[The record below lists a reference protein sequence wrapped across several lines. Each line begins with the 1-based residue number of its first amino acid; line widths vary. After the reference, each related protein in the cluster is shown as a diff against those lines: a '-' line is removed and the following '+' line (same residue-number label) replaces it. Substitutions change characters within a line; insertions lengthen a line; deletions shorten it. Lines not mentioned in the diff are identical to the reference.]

1 MRGDEKMCIY
11 IFDFGL
17 IKRDFIGIYKI
28 LFVNNLFVYVI
39 RYLGFVFFFNLF
51 VFVVMCILLYLCGF
65 FFFNLKF

>member
-1 MRGDEKMCIY
+1 MKKNFVYIY

-17 IKRDFIGIYKI
+17 IKRDFNGIYKI